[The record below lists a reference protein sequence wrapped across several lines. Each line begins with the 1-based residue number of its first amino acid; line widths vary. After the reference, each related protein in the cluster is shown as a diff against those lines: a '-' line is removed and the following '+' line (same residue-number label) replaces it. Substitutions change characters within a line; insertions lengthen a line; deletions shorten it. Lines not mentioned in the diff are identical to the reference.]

1 MRRAV
6 GYMLIAIAAAVLAPH
21 AAAQGKAPRPA
32 GNYPAKPVRL
42 VAPFP
47 PGGSSDLIARIF
59 AQPLTEAFGQPFIID
74 SRPGAAGNVGTAL
87 VAKAPPDGY
96 TLVIA
101 TIGAF
106 AINPSLYKN
115 PGFDPVRDFVPVSTV
130 AAGATMLVT
139 HPSLPVKNVQELT
152 QLARQKPGALS
163 CGSGGTGTPSHLGC
177 EMYKLLAG
185 VNILHVPYKGTGQS
199 ITDLLGGQIHLVFA
213 SFPVVMPHVKNGKLR
228 AHAVTSGQRTP
239 QAPELPTL
247 AEAGVS
253 GYVLDNWWGIAAP
266 ARTPAGV
273 VEALSAEIRRI
284 AVTPEVKERLTV
296 LGLDPLVM
304 SREQFSDLIRQE
316 IARYAKLV
324 RAAGIPS
331 E

>member
-1 MRRAV
+1 
-6 GYMLIAIAAAVLAPH
+6 MLIASCATSLAGPVF
-21 AAAQGKAPRPA
+21 AQGKGSRAA
-32 GNYPAKPVRL
+32 GSYPTKPVRL

-59 AQPLTEAFGQPFIID
+59 AQPLTDVWGQPFIVD
-74 SRPGAAGNVGTAL
+74 NRPGAAGNVGTAL

-106 AINPSLYKN
+106 AINSSLYKN
-115 PGFDPVRDFVPVSTV
+115 PGFDSLRDFAPVATV

-139 HPSLPVKNVQELT
+139 HPSLPVKSVQELT

-163 CGSGGTGTPSHLGC
+163 CGSGGIGTPSHLGC
-177 EMYKLLAG
+177 EMYKLLTG

-213 SFPVVMPHVKNGKLR
+213 SFPVVMPHVKSGKLR
-228 AHAVTSGQRTP
+228 AHAVTTAERTP
-239 QAPELPTL
+239 QAPDLPTL

-266 ARTPAGV
+266 ARTPAAV
-273 VEALSAEIRRI
+273 VEALGAEIRRI
-284 AVTPEVKERLTV
+284 AVTPEVKERLSP
-296 LGLDPLVM
+296 LGLDPLVKT
-304 SREQFSDLIRQE
+304 REAFSALIRE
-316 IARYAKLV
+316 ETARYAKLV
-324 RAAGIPS
+324 KAAGIPS